1 MTRSLSRGCLAL
13 LCWQWFLLV
22 PALAAEP
29 MPWRAGVAKVVIT
42 PTRPVWMAG
51 YAGRNGPSE
60 GVLTDLHA
68 RCLALEDAQGHRLL
82 LVTLDLI
89 EIPHSLR
96 DAILG
101 MARQNHQL
109 LPQQLLLNVSHTHGG
124 PMLSARNVADWGV
137 EPHWGQRAEEYV
149 AGLVTQLDGLIAQ
162 ALSNLAPA
170 NLDYSH
176 AHCGFA
182 MNRRL
187 RTAGGFRLGPNPAGP
202 SDHDVPVLRVESVEK
217 KLIGLVF
224 GYACHNTALGP
235 TRQLNGDYAGFAL
248 RQLERDHPETVA
260 LFVAGCG
267 GDQDP
272 APRRNTEDA
281 QRNGETLALAVEA
294 ALSATPVPL
303 PASLSVGF
311 EMCPLAFAPLPSRAE
326 LEARAKSPDGFV
338 SRHAQWVLKEWPN
351 AGDQPANYQLP
362 VQVVELGGKLTL
374 VALGGEPMA
383 DYALRLKRELAD
395 DERHVWVAGY
405 SNLVNAYVPTRRV
418 LLEGGYEGTEAVI
431 YQSLPGPFQQDIEE
445 RIVEAVQRQ
454 VQATRAQGR
463 VQ

>member
-1 MTRSLSRGCLAL
+1 
-13 LCWQWFLLV
+13 
-22 PALAAEP
+22 
-29 MPWRAGVAKVVIT
+29 
-42 PTRPVWMAG
+42 
-51 YAGRNGPSE
+51 
-60 GVLTDLHA
+60 A

-89 EIPHSLR
+89 EIPHTLR

-109 LPQQLLLNVSHTHGG
+109 LPQQLLLHVSHTHGG
-124 PMLSARNVADWGV
+124 PLLSARNVADWGV

-248 RQLERDHPETVA
+248 RQLERDHPET
-260 LFVAGCG
+260 
-267 GDQDP
+267 
-272 APRRNTEDA
+272 
-281 QRNGETLALAVEA
+281 
-294 ALSATPVPL
+294 
-303 PASLSVGF
+303 
-311 EMCPLAFAPLPSRAE
+311 
-326 LEARAKSPDGFV
+326 
-338 SRHAQWVLKEWPN
+338 
-351 AGDQPANYQLP
+351 
-362 VQVVELGGKLTL
+362 
-374 VALGGEPMA
+374 
-383 DYALRLKRELAD
+383 
-395 DERHVWVAGY
+395 
-405 SNLVNAYVPTRRV
+405 
-418 LLEGGYEGTEAVI
+418 
-431 YQSLPGPFQQDIEE
+431 
-445 RIVEAVQRQ
+445 
-454 VQATRAQGR
+454 
-463 VQ
+463 